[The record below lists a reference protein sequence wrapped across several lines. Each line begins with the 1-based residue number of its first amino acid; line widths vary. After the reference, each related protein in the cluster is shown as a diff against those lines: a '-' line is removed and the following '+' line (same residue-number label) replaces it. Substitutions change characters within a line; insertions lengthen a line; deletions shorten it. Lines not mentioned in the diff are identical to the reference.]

1 MSINA
6 ALPKIEV
13 SFTSNKKSFTSIEAR
28 RIQIFTWIYYDST
41 EVYNGPS
48 EVWVDEAYRTITLEQ
63 PATGD
68 LLTWLQRNAVK
79 Q

>member
-1 MSINA
+1 MA
-6 ALPKIEV
+6 VML
-13 SFTSNKKSFTSIEAR
+13 TG
-28 RIQIFTWIYYDST
+28 IYYHN
-41 EVYNGPS
+41 ENGVTKAWS
-48 EVWVDEAYRTITLEQ
+48 NQIGVGWTNQAYRTITLEQ

>member
-1 MSINA
+1 MA
-6 ALPKIEV
+6 AMP
-13 SFTSNKKSFTSIEAR
+13 TG
-28 RIQIFTWIYYDST
+28 IYYHN
-41 EVYNGPS
+41 ENGVTKAWS
-48 EVWVDEAYRTITLEQ
+48 NQIGVGWTNQAYRTITLEQ